1 MKLIEYVFRNKMTIG
16 TLADRIGYNRSYLS
30 EVMHGHRVAGKKL
43 AKALEKETEGFI
55 TAQELLDGKF

>member
-1 MKLIEYVFRNKMTIG
+1 MKLIEYLFRKKMTIG
-16 TLADRIGYNRSYLS
+16 TLAERIGYDRSYLS
-30 EVMHGHRVAGKKL
+30 QVMHGHTKAGKKL